1 MEGSGSEEGV
11 HEPHEIVADG
21 EGALVK
27 VAVAIGHKARGA
39 GEGLAA
45 ADSRTSL

>member
-11 HEPHEIVADG
+11 HEPHEMAVDG

-27 VAVAIGHKARGA
+27 VTVAIGRKARET